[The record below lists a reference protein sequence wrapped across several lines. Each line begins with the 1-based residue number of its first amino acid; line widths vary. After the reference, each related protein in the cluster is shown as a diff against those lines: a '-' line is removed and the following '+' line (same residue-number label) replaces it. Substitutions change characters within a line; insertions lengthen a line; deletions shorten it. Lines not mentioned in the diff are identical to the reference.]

1 MGSDPMTPI
10 VSVATQP
17 HPRYTSIMASDWRTA
32 DDDIIGRVLAGE
44 RNAYRL
50 LVERY
55 GSRLHAFCRLRMH
68 SSEDADDA
76 AQEVFIR
83 AFNSLHKFRRG
94 ESFPAWLFA
103 IAANH
108 LRTRFRILSFEHRKL
123 DRAGS
128 DTLARSVAT
137 GIPMEG
143 AKGGDVNGSTSPFG
157 ADNVPDTPARDGSS
171 LLDTGSSTDP
181 AILVEESIRAETLRR
196 AVGALKPDMRWT
208 VEFYYYAGFSV
219 AETARVLGIGEEAVK
234 TRLFRARK
242 ALRIALEGRQPVR
255 GSRGRKL

>member
-1 MGSDPMTPI
+1 
-10 VSVATQP
+10 
-17 HPRYTSIMASDWRTA
+17 MASDWRTA
-32 DDDIIGRVLAGE
+32 DDDVIGRVLAGE
-44 RNAYRL
+44 RDAYRL

-55 GSRLHAFCRLRMH
+55 GPRLHAFCRLRMR

-108 LRTRFRILSFEHRKL
+108 LRTRFRILSFERRKL
-123 DRAGS
+123 ERAGS
-128 DTLARSVAT
+128 DTLAQSVAN

-143 AKGGDVNGSTSPFG
+143 AKGGDLNASTTPFG
-157 ADNVPDTPARDGSS
+157 AENIPDTPARTGSS
-171 LLDTGSSTDP
+171 LLDTGSSADP
-181 AILVEESIRAETLRR
+181 ALLVEESIRAETLRR
-196 AVGALKPDMRWT
+196 AVGTLKPDMRWT